1 MQLFG
6 RRWPLYLGVTFA
18 VASLQAALYFT
29 VHIHRIG
36 LLSLILLGPIIVT
49 VVYVYAHDDATGY
62 GASASQLWGRILER
76 LWAVIL
82 IDFAVTGLTFV
93 FGLGLATA
101 FTPAGGAADLFVGA
115 FGLFA
120 LGLIVF
126 ADVHAS
132 VSESASTLMLLP
144 DAFATSAG
152 LAVRNVSRVLFIL
165 ALSIFISTGSS
176 FAYGA
181 LHGHHVRN
189 DAFWADLIFE
199 IVFAAPMAAI
209 VTAFYLECLARRPE
223 ASS

>member
-6 RRWPLYLGVTFA
+6 RRWPLYVAVTFA
-18 VASLQAALYFT
+18 VASLQAALYFS

-49 VVYVYAHDDATGY
+49 VVYVHAHSDAADPA
-62 GASASQLWGRILER
+62 ASAAHLWGRVLER

-82 IDFAVTGLTFV
+82 IDFVVTGLTFV

-101 FTPAGGAADLFVGA
+101 FSPAGGAADFFAGA

-120 LGLIVF
+120 LGLVVF

-132 VSESASTLMLLP
+132 VSESVSTLLLLP
-144 DAFATSAG
+144 DAFVTSAG

-176 FAYGA
+176 FAFGA

-189 DAFWADLIFE
+189 DAFLADLLFE
-199 IVFAAPMAAI
+199 VIFAAPMAAI
-209 VTAFYLECLARRPE
+209 LTAFYLDCLARRPE
-223 ASS
+223 ATS